1 MQSAKGLAQQENQLE
16 NSTKNL
22 QKILLIQQHLR
33 YQCDAIKDGSET
45 ISNIHEQVNS
55 MER

>member
-1 MQSAKGLAQQENQLE
+1 MASAKGLAQQEVQLE